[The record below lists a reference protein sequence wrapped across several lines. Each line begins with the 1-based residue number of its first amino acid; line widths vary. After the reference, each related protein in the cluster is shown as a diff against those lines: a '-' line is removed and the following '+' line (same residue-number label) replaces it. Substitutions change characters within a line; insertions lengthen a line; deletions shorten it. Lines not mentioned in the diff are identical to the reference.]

1 MPQQTNF
8 HIRTC
13 SVRSGLMGIER
24 NLIPM
29 QPNSGV
35 ARGYVK
41 YALAYPT
48 CSVCV
53 YIYREIKKSK
63 NVNVERI
70 LR

>member
-1 MPQQTNF
+1 
-8 HIRTC
+8 
-13 SVRSGLMGIER
+13 MGIER